1 MSGERTIRTLSAS
14 QPYFAPFGGFFCKAH
29 LSDVFV
35 IMDSVQF
42 PRGTTWITRNRFKN
56 DQGTLW
62 LTIPVWKRGL
72 GLQRID
78 RVTLCHEGRWQR
90 KHLESLKS
98 AYAHAPYFA
107 DHLEFLRELFTE
119 RYQRLMDFNLA
130 VIRHLMWHLKIRT
143 EVELLSE
150 LDIQDTGSRCLVEVC
165 GKLGA
170 GRFLAQ
176 APAKKYLDTPLFDA
190 AGIELTFFQ
199 PPSPV
204 YPQLWGDF
212 LPNLSVFDLL
222 FNCGPKARD
231 ILMSKT
237 Q

>member
-1 MSGERTIRTLSAS
+1 MMTDPGTIKTLSAS
-14 QPYFAPFGGFFCKAH
+14 QPYFAPFGGFFCKAQR
-29 LSDVFV
+29 SDVFV

-62 LTIPVWKRGL
+62 LTIPVWKKGL

-78 RVTLCHEGRWQR
+78 GVALCHEGRWQR
-90 KHLESLKS
+90 KHLESLRG

-107 DHLEFLRELFTE
+107 DHLEFLSGLFSEGHE
-119 RYQRLMDFNLA
+119 RLIDFNLA
-130 VIRHLMWHLKIRT
+130 VFRHLMRHLGIETR
-143 EVELLSE
+143 VELLSR
-150 LDIQDTGSRCLVEVC
+150 LDIPFTGSRCLVEIC
-165 GKLGA
+165 GRLGA

-176 APAKKYLDTPLFDA
+176 APARKFLDIPLFEA
-190 AGIELTFFQ
+190 AGIELIFFQ

-222 FNCGPKARD
+222 FNCGPKARE
-231 ILMSKT
+231 ILLGT
-237 Q
+237 

>member
-1 MSGERTIRTLSAS
+1 MAADRTIRTLSAS
-14 QPYFAPFGGFFCKAH
+14 QPYFAPFGGFFAKAQ

-42 PRGTTWITRNRFKN
+42 PRGTTWISRNRFKN

-62 LTIPVWKRGL
+62 LTIPVWKKGL

-78 RVTLCHEGRWQR
+78 RVAICHEGRWQR

-98 AYAHAPYFA
+98 AYVHAPYFA
-107 DHLEFLRELFTE
+107 DHVEFLQDLFTE
-119 RYQRLMDFNLA
+119 RYERLIDFNLA
-130 VIRHLMWHLKIRT
+130 VIRHLLKHLEIRT
-143 EVELLSE
+143 EVELLSDLGIE
-150 LDIQDTGSRCLVEVC
+150 ARGSRGLVELC

-170 GRFLAQ
+170 ARFLAQ
-176 APAKKYLDTPLFDA
+176 APARKFLDLPLFEA

-231 ILMSKT
+231 TLLGR
-237 Q
+237 

>member
-1 MSGERTIRTLSAS
+1 MKGGRTIRTLSAS
-14 QPYFAPFGGFFCKAH
+14 QPYFAPFGGFFAKVH
-29 LSDVFV
+29 GSDIFV

-56 DQGTLW
+56 HQGTLW
-62 LTIPVWKRGL
+62 LTIPVWKKGL

-78 RVTLCHEGRWQR
+78 RVTVCHEGRWQR

-107 DHLEFLRELFTE
+107 DHLEFLAGLFSQRYE
-119 RYQRLMDFNLA
+119 RLIDFNLA
-130 VIRHLMWHLKIRT
+130 VLRHLMKHLDIRT
-143 EVELLSE
+143 EVELLSD
-150 LDIQDTGSRCLVEVC
+150 LNIQATGSSGLVDMC
-165 GKLGA
+165 RTLGA
-170 GRFLAQ
+170 TRFLAQ
-176 APAKKYLDTPLFDA
+176 APARKYLDIPLIEK
-190 AGIELTFFQ
+190 AGIELSFFQ

-222 FNCGPKARD
+222 FNLGPKAKE
-231 ILMSKT
+231 ILFVR
-237 Q
+237 